1 MGKLLRY
8 SGTIYVP
15 TIRVSALEAIKAE
28 ALDRLGGYTA
38 TPGEGGW
45 VSPSGATNVQPVVVV
60 KVWSEDDHTIR
71 HWVVDSVHILK
82 NYGEE
87 AVMYE
92 TTVSGLETS
101 AGVAT

>member
-1 MGKLLRY
+1 MGKLLRF

-15 TIRVSALEAIKAE
+15 AVRVSALEAIKAE
-28 ALDRLGGYTA
+28 ALGRIGGYTA

-45 VSPSGATNVQPVVVV
+45 VAPGGAVNVQPVVVV
-60 KVWSEDDHTIR
+60 KVWSEDSYTIR
-71 HWVVDSVHILK
+71 QWAVEAIKVLK
-82 NYGEE
+82 GYGEE

-101 AGVAT
+101 AGVTS